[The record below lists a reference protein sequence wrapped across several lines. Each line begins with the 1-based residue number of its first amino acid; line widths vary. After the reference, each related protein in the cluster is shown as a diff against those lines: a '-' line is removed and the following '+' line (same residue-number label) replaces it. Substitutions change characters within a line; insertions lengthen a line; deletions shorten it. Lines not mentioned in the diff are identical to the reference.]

1 MYTQGPEFQERPVGL
16 FPSEVLHSHGSFCPL
31 HHSAH
36 SAQSFSPF
44 SPQSA
49 LFPAHPCFNPFLLL
63 WQHATGHA
71 PHKYQKL
78 TVYSSGGRGVQDQ
91 GVHRCVYKRLHLP
104 SPRWC
109 PIVVIT
115 LGKEHRR
122 SQVRKVCISLFL
134 MSFCKH
140 INQPHPLSSWWRS
153 HQAKSLGLTA
163 PPLTTL
169 GSSFR
174 RPCLQQPLQATFPAA
189 CIFPKTSHGAPSA
202 HFPPP
207 WLCPW
212 LPISA
217 LLCGTMLAP
226 QNCAGLWECGGELQ
240 VG

>member
-1 MYTQGPEFQERPVGL
+1 M
-16 FPSEVLHSHGSFCPL
+16 
-31 HHSAH
+31 
-36 SAQSFSPF
+36 
-44 SPQSA
+44 
-49 LFPAHPCFNPFLLL
+49 
-63 WQHATGHA
+63 
-71 PHKYQKL
+71 
-78 TVYSSGGRGVQDQ
+78 YSSGGRGVQDQ

-189 CIFPKTSHGAPSA
+189 CIFPKTSHGAFPQHTFPHLGSAPDCPSLLSSVV
-202 HFPPP
+202 P
-207 WLCPW
+207 CW
-212 LPISA
+212 LPRTVLGSGNVEVNYRWDNQRS
-217 LLCGTMLAP
+217 C
-226 QNCAGLWECGGELQ
+226 Q
-240 VG
+240 VC